1 MIWMAWMV
9 MSRGPVESRGPPRE
23 ILRMRRR
30 LKSAATRSEGMAWPV
45 EAAGVG
51 GVADD
56 AVGGD
61 GDFLSGGVCGKL
73 EGEDAVVEFGVAE
86 VEPEL
91 SLLVGGV
98 DGEADAEA
106 EG

>member
-1 MIWMAWMV
+1 MDGV
-9 MSRGPVESRGPPRE
+9 DGDVEGAGGVAG
-23 ILRMRRR
+23 
-30 LKSAATRSEGMAWPV
+30 AAEGDFADAAEVEVGGDAVGGDGLAV

-61 GDFLSGGVCGKL
+61 GDFLSGWVCGKL

>member
-1 MIWMAWMV
+1 
-9 MSRGPVESRGPPRE
+9 
-23 ILRMRRR
+23 MRRR

-61 GDFLSGGVCGKL
+61 GDFLSGWVCGKL
-73 EGEDAVVEFGVAE
+73 EGEDAVVEFGVVE
-86 VEPEL
+86 VEPEH